1 MKDEYDFS
9 NAERGKFYQPGAQ
22 LNIPVY
28 LDQDVESQF
37 AEKARIKGVELQS
50 LINELLRKDIS
61 LIQEVTGKNQIA
73 SLKCGFRFRVFKQS
87 LALKVAGKAEN
98 LYLNVIM

>member
-9 NAERGKFYQPGAQ
+9 NAERGRFYRSDAQ

-28 LDQDVESQF
+28 LDKDVESWF
-37 AEKARIKGVELQS
+37 AEKAKIKGVNLQS

-61 LIQEVTGKNQIA
+61 LIQEVTGE
-73 SLKCGFRFRVFKQS
+73 G
-87 LALKVAGKAEN
+87 
-98 LYLNVIM
+98 

>member
-9 NAERGKFYQPGAQ
+9 NAERGRFYRSDVQ

-28 LDQDVESQF
+28 LDQDIESWF
-37 AEKARIKGVELQS
+37 AEKAKIKGVNLQS

-61 LIQEVTGKNQIA
+61 LIQEVTGE
-73 SLKCGFRFRVFKQS
+73 G
-87 LALKVAGKAEN
+87 
-98 LYLNVIM
+98 